1 MPEWLVWKVGWWCVG
16 DHDRFAAALTIN
28 KYIINKIIV
37 YELVIIGYIISY
49 KLFESIAQSPKAFFW
64 ILNYQY

>member
-1 MPEWLVWKVGWWCVG
+1 MPEWLVWQVGWWCAG

-37 YELVIIGYIISY
+37 YELVIIGYIIS
-49 KLFESIAQSPKAFFW
+49 
-64 ILNYQY
+64 